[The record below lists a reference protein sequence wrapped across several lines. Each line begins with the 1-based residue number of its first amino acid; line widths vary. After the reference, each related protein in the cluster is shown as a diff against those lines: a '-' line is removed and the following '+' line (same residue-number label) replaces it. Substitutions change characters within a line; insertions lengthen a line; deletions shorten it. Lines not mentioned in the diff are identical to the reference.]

1 MSADV
6 DLFIEHP
13 NNLSFDLGSM
23 DIRQHY
29 RLVDAPLTRTTVGIA
44 RMVTS
49 KPDLSSDWDWSKSW
63 EENKLLGALPS
74 NDLLWLARLA
84 TAIFVIPGLYFF
96 YLSLKEVSANAYI
109 PILGI
114 ILLASNPLILLHT
127 RRAMAEALLFFT
139 VCLNMWLMTRKNN
152 APYSL
157 AAGAALAFS
166 AKQTAAVY
174 LISNLWILIK
184 QTIKSI
190 KGRTYFFRSIIGYLI
205 TLSIIIFL
213 LNPVAWFNPRLA
225 IAAAIEARTATIQA
239 QTNLFEQVAPGLV
252 LDDFG
257 ERLSALLANQYYL
270 QPAIAD
276 VPNYVEDTQSQS
288 ESYFSQKIHRNDNSL
303 VFGSIQLILVIFGMI
318 LAIFEQL
325 RYRNNYQLTTNFII
339 LTIFQ
344 FIFLMIFLR
353 FPFQRYVI
361 PLIPLNIFWC
371 TLALDRLI
379 DRVVLVTTRKR
390 GIYVAKKLDGNAL

>member
-1 MSADV
+1 
-6 DLFIEHP
+6 
-13 NNLSFDLGSM
+13 
-23 DIRQHY
+23 
-29 RLVDAPLTRTTVGIA
+29 
-44 RMVTS
+44 
-49 KPDLSSDWDWSKSW
+49 
-63 EENKLLGALPS
+63 
-74 NDLLWLARLA
+74 
-84 TAIFVIPGLYFF
+84 
-96 YLSLKEVSANAYI
+96 
-109 PILGI
+109 
-114 ILLASNPLILLHT
+114 
-127 RRAMAEALLFFT
+127 
-139 VCLNMWLMTRKNN
+139 
-152 APYSL
+152 
-157 AAGAALAFS
+157 
-166 AKQTAAVY
+166 
-174 LISNLWILIK
+174 
-184 QTIKSI
+184 
-190 KGRTYFFRSIIGYLI
+190 
-205 TLSIIIFL
+205 L